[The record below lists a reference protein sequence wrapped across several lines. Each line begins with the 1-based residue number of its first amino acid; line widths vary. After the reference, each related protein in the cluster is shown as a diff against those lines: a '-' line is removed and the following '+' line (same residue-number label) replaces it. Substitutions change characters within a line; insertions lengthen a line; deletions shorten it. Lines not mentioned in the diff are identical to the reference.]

1 MILPLIGELN
11 RRVTGYSVAHAGGS
25 LVAALDR
32 STIQLFELWG
42 KVSPVGS
49 VSYYESV
56 NLEQTITHRIFLRY
70 IPGTSAP
77 QDLAHLV
84 EVECE
89 GVWYRVRRVSDV
101 NGQHRFTALDCEEL
115 GTDERA

>member
-11 RRVTGYSVAHAGGS
+11 RRVTGYSVSHSGGS
-25 LVAALDR
+25 LAAALDR
-32 STIQLFELWG
+32 STSKLFELWG
-42 KVSPVGS
+42 KVSPVGT
-49 VSYYESV
+49 VSYYESA
-56 NLEQTITHRIFLRY
+56 NIEQAITHRIFLRY
-70 IPGTSAP
+70 VHGVSTP

-101 NGQHRFTALDCEEL
+101 NGEHRFTALDCEEL
-115 GTDERA
+115 GNERA